1 MEIEMNKKGLTF
13 MQFAISVICLS
24 IVLIIMWPKIDK
36 IIENS
41 YEKIFSNKVKD
52 MISSVGKTYVTD
64 QSRNYSNVVAGG
76 KILKDVNEKYQYVI
90 YLNGTGKVSSF
101 KVTNGDYKIEG
112 SNPDGVDPTE
122 VGKSYKIVHAT
133 KKYKLTSKGEF
144 VEE

>member
-1 MEIEMNKKGLTF
+1 MNKKGLTF
-13 MQFAISVICLS
+13 MQFVISVICLS
-24 IVLIIMWPKIDK
+24 VVLILIWPKIDK
-36 IIENS
+36 IIEDS
-41 YEKIFSNKVKD
+41 YENIFSNKVKD

-76 KILKDVNEKYQYVI
+76 KRLKDVNEKYQYVI

-122 VGKSYKIVHAT
+122 VGKAYKIVHAT
-133 KKYKLTSKGEF
+133 KKFKLTSKGEF
-144 VEE
+144 VDE